1 MNQVCIMLLFL
12 KSFMPKSINFTIQE
26 LLIIQN
32 TIQVFKFNEDCPRSI
47 KLDSYK
53 FHAITLVLLFY
64 FFIDLDD
71 NHDCMFFYY
80 SLQIIFFYMA
90 LKFAFFINLAAAIN
104 TTNKTTGLC
113 LSVICDFNQRL
124 LLLKPKFESENL
136 LSNLFSE
143 LCCWIE
149 SFLLSWQF

>member
-12 KSFMPKSINFTIQE
+12 MSFMPKSINFTIQE

-32 TIQVFKFNEDCPRSI
+32 TIQVFKFNEDCPRSM

-53 FHAITLVLLFY
+53 FHAITLVLLF

-80 SLQIIFFYMA
+80 SLQIIFFYIA
-90 LKFAFFINLAAAIN
+90 LKFAFFINLAAVIN
-104 TTNKTTGLC
+104 TTNKTTCLF

-124 LLLKPKFESENL
+124 LLLEPKFESKNL
-136 LSNLFSE
+136 L
-143 LCCWIE
+143 
-149 SFLLSWQF
+149 

>member
-53 FHAITLVLLFY
+53 FHAITLVLLFFFLLIWMTIMTVCSFTTHY
-64 FFIDLDD
+64 RSFFFIWL
-71 NHDCMFFYY
+71 
-80 SLQIIFFYMA
+80 
-90 LKFAFFINLAAAIN
+90 
-104 TTNKTTGLC
+104 
-113 LSVICDFNQRL
+113 
-124 LLLKPKFESENL
+124 
-136 LSNLFSE
+136 
-143 LCCWIE
+143 
-149 SFLLSWQF
+149 